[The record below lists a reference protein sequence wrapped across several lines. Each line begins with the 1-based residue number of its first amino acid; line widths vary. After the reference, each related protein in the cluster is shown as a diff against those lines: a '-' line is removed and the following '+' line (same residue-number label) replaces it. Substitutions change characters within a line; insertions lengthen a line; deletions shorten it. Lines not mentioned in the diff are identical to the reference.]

1 MWKVISGIF
10 LGWSLGANDSA
21 NIFGTGVTTGTV
33 KYQTAILLTSI
44 FVLLGAIFEG
54 PKCMKI
60 VSDLSRLIPMEAFLC
75 ALASAITMTI
85 LTYFAIP
92 ASTSQAIIGAVIGAG
107 ILSGSADF
115 SKLIK
120 IVACWI
126 LTPIGGTIFGY
137 LLYHILK
144 FIFDKTIL
152 SLTHRNTIYTVGII
166 VAGCY
171 GAYSL
176 GANNVANVT
185 GIYVGSGLLT
195 TQMAALIGGF
205 SIALG
210 TLTYGK
216 KVMITVGKGIVP
228 LDPFSALVTVLAEA
242 LTLHLFTQIGVPVSS
257 SQAVVGAVVGVG
269 IVGGLRT
276 VNPKMLVKIT
286 LGWIMTPFASGLM
299 TFLFVYIFS
308 LIQWAIMVFESLL
321 TIDFAFYI

>member
-1 MWKVISGIF
+1 VWKIISGIF

-21 NIFGTGVTTGTV
+21 NIFGTGVTTGAV
-33 KYQTAILLTSI
+33 KYRTAILLTSI
-44 FVLLGAIFEG
+44 FVLLGAILEG

-60 VSDLSRLIPMEAFLC
+60 VSDLSQLIPMEAFLC

-85 LTYFAIP
+85 LTYAAIP

-120 IVACWI
+120 IVACWV
-126 LTPIGGTIFGY
+126 LTPIGGMVFGF
-137 LLYHILK
+137 LVYHVLK
-144 FIFDKTIL
+144 FIFDKTVP
-152 SLTHRNTIYTVGII
+152 SLTYRNTIYAVGIL

-195 TQMAALIGGF
+195 DQMAALIGGL
-205 SIALG
+205 SISSGA
-210 TLTYGK
+210 LTYGK
-216 KVMITVGKGIVP
+216 KVMITIGKGIVP
-228 LDPFSALVTVLAEA
+228 LDPFSALVTILAEA

-276 VNPKMLVKIT
+276 VNPKMLIKIT
-286 LGWIMTPFASGLM
+286 TGWVMTPFASGLM
-299 TFLFVYIFS
+299 TILFIYVSS
-308 LIQWAIMVFESLL
+308 LIQ
-321 TIDFAFYI
+321 

>member
-10 LGWSLGANDSA
+10 LGWSLGANDAA
-21 NIFGTGVTTGTV
+21 NIFGTGVTTGIV
-33 KYQTAILLTSI
+33 KYRTAILLTAI
-44 FVLLGAIFEG
+44 FVLIGSIAEG
-54 PKCMKI
+54 PKCMRI
-60 VSDLSRLIPMEAFLC
+60 VGDLSQLIPNEAFLC
-75 ALASAITMTI
+75 ALAAAITMTI

-92 ASTSQAIIGAVIGAG
+92 ASTSQAIIGAIIGAG

-126 LTPIGGTIFGY
+126 LTPIGGMIFGY
-137 LLYHILK
+137 LLYHSLK
-144 FIFDKTIL
+144 FIFDKTIP
-152 SLTHRNTIYTVGII
+152 SLTSRNTIYAVGII

-185 GIYVGSGLLT
+185 GIYVGSGILSCQT
-195 TQMAALIGGF
+195 AAFIGGL
-205 SIALG
+205 SIASG

-216 KVMITVGKGIVP
+216 KVMLTVGKGIAP
-228 LDPFSALVTVLAEA
+228 LDPFTALVTILAEA

-257 SQAVVGAVVGVG
+257 SQAIVGAVVGVG

-276 VNPKMLVKIT
+276 VNPKMLVKIAV
-286 LGWIMTPFASGLM
+286 GWLMTPFAAG
-299 TFLFVYIFS
+299 
-308 LIQWAIMVFESLL
+308 LL
-321 TIDFAFYI
+321 TILFVSVMPV

>member
-1 MWKVISGIF
+1 VWKIISGIF

-21 NIFGTGVTTGTV
+21 NIFGTGVTTGIV
-33 KYQTAILLTSI
+33 KYRTAILLTAI
-44 FVLLGAIFEG
+44 FVLIGSILEG
-54 PKCMKI
+54 PKCMRI
-60 VSDLSRLIPMEAFLC
+60 VSDLSRLVPIETFYC
-75 ALASAITMTI
+75 ALAAAITMTI

-120 IVACWI
+120 VVTCWI
-126 LTPIGGTIFGY
+126 LTPVGGMIFGY
-137 LLYHILK
+137 LLYHSLK
-144 FIFDKTIL
+144 FIFDKTIA

-176 GANNVANVT
+176 GTNNVANVT
-185 GIYVGSGLLT
+185 GIYVGSGLLSCQT
-195 TQMAALIGGF
+195 AAFIGGL
-205 SIALG
+205 SIASG

-216 KVMITVGKGIVP
+216 NVMITVGKGIAP
-228 LDPFSALVTVLAEA
+228 LDPFTALVTVLAEA
-242 LTLHLFTQIGVPVSS
+242 LTLHFFTQIGVPVSS

-276 VNPKMLVKIT
+276 VNPKMLGKIAV
-286 LGWIMTPFASGLM
+286 GWLMTPFAAGLM
-299 TFLFVYIFS
+299 TILFIYVTS
-308 LIQWAIMVFESLL
+308 
-321 TIDFAFYI
+321 